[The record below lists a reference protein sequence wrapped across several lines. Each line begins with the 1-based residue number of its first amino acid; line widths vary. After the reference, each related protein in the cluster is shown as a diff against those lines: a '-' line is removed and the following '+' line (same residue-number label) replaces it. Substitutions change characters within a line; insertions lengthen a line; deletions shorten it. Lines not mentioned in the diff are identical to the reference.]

1 MVEYY
6 SGSLIDGSIFD
17 SSKKGEPLELSLG
30 GVIKGWREVLK
41 LMNEGS
47 KWEVVIPPELAYGKY
62 GFAPKIGPYET
73 LVFEIELIE
82 IR

>member
-1 MVEYY
+1 
-6 SGSLIDGSIFD
+6 
-17 SSKKGEPLELSLG
+17 
-30 GVIKGWREVLK
+30 
-41 LMNEGS
+41 MNEGS
-47 KWEVVIPPELAYGKY
+47 KWEGGIPPELAYRKY